1 MFAVVRLGWCITG
14 VQTEDFEDRQDK
26 GDPHD
31 ANDNRLGRTCL
42 RVRIGKVDRKFGLSV
57 NSLSRQATEYSNYP
71 TPLV

>member
-31 ANDNRLGRTCL
+31 ADDNRLGRTCL

-57 NSLSRQATEYSNYP
+57 NSL
-71 TPLV
+71 